1 MLLILNLKMMLV
13 GKISKQEI
21 DTISINFISM
31 LKLGLFGSLMLA
43 TLILERCN
51 SYIRKN
57 YFSVASTYFSILK

>member
-51 SYIRKN
+51 SYIRNN